1 MGIDGWNQLNRA
13 TIESTKKSPFQSHLI
28 KSVARPMDRAQW
40 RLQKFC
46 LGGLLK
52 ILIKKDLEYIEVPT
66 QKKKKKKLSSYN
78 LYTYIK
84 NYFFC

>member
-1 MGIDGWNQLNRA
+1 MGIDDWNQLNRA

-66 QKKKKKKLSSYN
+66 QKKKKLSSYN

>member
-1 MGIDGWNQLNRA
+1 MGIDDWNQLNRA
-13 TIESTKKSPFQSHLI
+13 TIESTKKSHFQSHLI

-66 QKKKKKKLSSYN
+66 QKKKKKLSSYN

>member
-66 QKKKKKKLSSYN
+66 QKKKKKNYHPII
-78 LYTYIK
+78 YIHI
-84 NYFFC
+84 